1 MGGFELV
8 ILITMLFYI
17 VPVLIVL
24 WFMISVV
31 SALRENNEILRE
43 LINKIE
49 EKK

>member
-1 MGGFELV
+1 MV

>member
-1 MGGFELV
+1 MF
-8 ILITMLFYI
+8 ILISMLFYI